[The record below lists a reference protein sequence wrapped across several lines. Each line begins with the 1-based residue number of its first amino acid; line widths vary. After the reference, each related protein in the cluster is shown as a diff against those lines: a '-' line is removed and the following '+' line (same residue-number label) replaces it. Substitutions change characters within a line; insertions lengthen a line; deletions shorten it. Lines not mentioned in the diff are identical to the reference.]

1 MISNYTYNGAAVP
14 VKVKW
19 QSSIDPGEHVT
30 FINKMSAEGW
40 KLVAIE
46 WGARFVFVPC
56 WPGEYLCQAAFT
68 VKNSGFF
75 DYDKYQRIAEMLAES
90 GAEIVAQRNTL
101 GSRCALYAVRKASYG
116 PFEINSDIDSKI
128 EDYRLRRNYYLSF
141 AFCFLAFC
149 LTYASLATT
158 SGFPWL
164 LGLPWLCLALSYA
177 YPAQKYQRIL
187 KRLKAER
194 DVSEV

>member
-1 MISNYTYNGAAVP
+1 MVNPSIQNGAPAP

-19 QSSIDPGEHVT
+19 QSSDDPGEHVT

-56 WPGEYLCQAAFT
+56 QPGEYLCQATFT
-68 VKNSGFF
+68 MKNSGFF
-75 DYDKYQRIAEMLAES
+75 DHDKYQRIADMLIES
-90 GAEIVAQRNTL
+90 GAEIIAQRNTL
-101 GSRCALYAVRKASYG
+101 GNRCALYAIRKASYG
-116 PFEINSDIDSKI
+116 PFEINTDIDSKI

-141 AFCFLAFC
+141 AFCFLALC
-149 LTYASLATT
+149 MANVSLATT
-158 SGFPWL
+158 SGFPWF
-164 LGLPWLCLALSYA
+164 LGFPWLFLALGYA
-177 YPAQKYQRIL
+177 YPAQKCQRIL